1 MKPILF
7 RSLFLISVA
16 IADVSFFTALFPQF
30 PPPIF
35 LSVIVS
41 LTLLKGFAFSWKWA
55 VVGGVFL
62 DSIVF
67 SRIGGASFELVL
79 ASAAFGLMARQLVFG
94 YRVEQLLL
102 FGIGV
107 WAFAFFSQMVGVLS
121 LSLFAR
127 DASAFLLYVS
137 GMRWSVILWSI
148 LFSST
153 LFVAVFRFT
162 MIFERYLDLF
172 ERTNV
177 GRR

>member
-7 RSLFLISVA
+7 RSAFLVSA
-16 IADVSFFTALFPQF
+16 TIADVSFFTVLFPQF

-67 SRIGGASFELVL
+67 SRIGGASFELAL
-79 ASAAFGLMARQLVFG
+79 ASAVFGLMARQFLFG
-94 YRVEQLLL
+94 YRMERLFL

-107 WAFAFFSQMVGVLS
+107 WVFEF
-121 LSLFAR
+121 FAR
-127 DASAFLLYVS
+127 MTDVLFLSFRARDVSMFLSYVS
-137 GMRWSVILWSI
+137 DMNWSAIPWSM
-148 LFSST
+148 LFSLL
-153 LFVAVFRFT
+153 LFVAMFHLT